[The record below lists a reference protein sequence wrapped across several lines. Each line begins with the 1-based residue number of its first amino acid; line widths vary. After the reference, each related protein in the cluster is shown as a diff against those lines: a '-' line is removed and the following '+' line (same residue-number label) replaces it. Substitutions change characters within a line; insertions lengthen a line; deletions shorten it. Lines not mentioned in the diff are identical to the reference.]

1 MTLICLFPQMWIVQ
15 FFKSLDWPSWPCIS
29 KYCFK
34 ILLHGLVFHGSFL
47 HRSSMWALTG
57 LCWVLLYGCPCPR
70 PMGSQVPASFYISF
84 LALVSSP
91 LGRWTQTAQGVCS
104 YTDDILYT
112 RPEADSALCHHSGLW
127 DRDFWAPFTGGALVK
142 LPALGRESMCSFQ
155 PQMNL
160 WPQLIV
166 PVHLFMLLSLRWLC
180 SSSPSKDMFFT
191 FCSLPLLHILSSF
204 WPLRFLLS
212 CYLFG
217 VGNSISTSSSSLTSE
232 WAMRCSFPVPLLYW
246 MLHDNGNCNCIF
258 RAYHST
264 GHIAGA
270 Q

>member
-1 MTLICLFPQMWIVQ
+1 MGV
-15 FFKSLDWPSWPCIS
+15 FFHS
-29 KYCFK
+29 
-34 ILLHGLVFHGSFL
+34 
-47 HRSSMWALTG
+47 SSMWALTD
-57 LCWVLLYGCPCPR
+57 LCWVLLYGCLCPR

-84 LALVSSP
+84 LALVSSS
-91 LGRWTQTAQGVCS
+91 LGRWIQTAQGVVQTTFC
-104 YTDDILYT
+104 THVQKQTLL
-112 RPEADSALCHHSGLW
+112 SAVTLGCGTEN
-127 DRDFWAPFTGGALVK
+127 FWAPFTGGALVK

-160 WPQLIV
+160 WPQLIL
-166 PVHLFMLLSLRWLC
+166 PVHLFMLLSLRWLH

-191 FCSLPLLHILSSF
+191 FCSLPLLQILSSF

-217 VGNSISTSSSSLTSE
+217 VGNSISTPSSSLTSE

-264 GHIAGA
+264 GHIAGV